1 VTKHYE
7 RSRVAIVIAT
17 VVLVTWVLSVS
28 AGLWMLLRWLAR
40 HRAAPSPSSF
50 PPRIIFFHLAS
61 ASLGLAVWIAYLAAD
76 RPDTLA
82 WAALGLLLV
91 INGLGDTIMTRG
103 WHARHRHDQGQPG
116 SGAVVYLRAAGETLN
131 GRRPATTAHALLA
144 ATTFFLV
151 LLVAL
156 GVGS

>member
-1 VTKHYE
+1 ML
-7 RSRVAIVIAT
+7 AT
-17 VVLVTWVLSVS
+17 IVLVTWVLSAT
-28 AGLWMLLRWLAR
+28 AGIWMLLRWLAR
-40 HRAAPSPSSF
+40 HREAPGPSSF
-50 PPRIIFFHLAS
+50 PPRIVFFHLAS

-76 RPDTLA
+76 RQAALA
-82 WAALGLLLV
+82 WAALAMLMV

-103 WHARHRHDQGQPG
+103 WHARHRHDQEHGG

-131 GRRPATTAHALLA
+131 GRRPAPMAHALLA

>member
-1 VTKHYE
+1 M
-7 RSRVAIVIAT
+7 IAT
-17 VVLVTWVLSVS
+17 VILITWVLSAS
-28 AGLWMLLRWLAR
+28 AGVWMLLRWLAR

-50 PPRIIFFHLAS
+50 PPLIVFFHLAS
-61 ASLGLAVWIAYLAAD
+61 ASVGLVLWIVYLVAD
-76 RPDTLA
+76 RPVALA
-82 WAALGLLLV
+82 WAALALLML

-103 WHARHRHDQGQPG
+103 WIARHRHDREERRG
-116 SGAVVYLRAAGETLN
+116 SGALVYVRAAGETLN
-131 GRRPATTAHALLA
+131 GRRPAPMAHALLA